1 MSIFICVPEDV
12 IKWVIIPFLTIDD
25 RLAFTAALEPTER
38 IYKKFP
44 VGFAIQHALRVAFA
58 SQRRRATIIN
68 YLVEIADNTAYK
80 KAVVTELGLYADFFC
95 KPVMAPVF
103 IYRPTS
109 KVNAITE
116 LTNLIANDSAFYHYL
131 TEEVHTKV
139 IRAITHI
146 QSL

>member
-1 MSIFICVPEDV
+1 MPHDV
-12 IKWVIIPFLTIDD
+12 IQWVISPFLTADD
-25 RLAFTAALEPTER
+25 RAAFNTVLEPTER

-58 SQRRRATIIN
+58 GQRRRATIIN
-68 YLVEIADNTAYK
+68 YLVERADNTAYK

-95 KPVMAPVF
+95 KPVMSPVF

-109 KVNAITE
+109 KMNAIAE
-116 LTNLIANDSAFYHYL
+116 LTNLIDDTAFYHYL

-139 IRAITHI
+139 IRAIAHI